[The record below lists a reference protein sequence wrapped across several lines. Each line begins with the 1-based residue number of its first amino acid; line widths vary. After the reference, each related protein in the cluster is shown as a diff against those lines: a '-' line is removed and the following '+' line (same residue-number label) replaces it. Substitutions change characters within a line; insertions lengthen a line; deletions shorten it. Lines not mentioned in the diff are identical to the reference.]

1 MRHRYIGVDPGASG
15 GIAVLDETGAVLLA
29 RATPET
35 DQEQLALVR
44 AFLSMD
50 IETGASVEQARI
62 RIPVHAVLERVWS
75 SPQMGVASAF
85 KFGLNVGAWRM
96 ALAALLIPFDEVVP
110 QKWQTAMGCRT
121 GGGRLGARNVTAAK
135 NLTKRRA
142 TALFP
147 NLKVTH
153 AIADALLIAE
163 FCRRLHS
170 GAQGLTEAPRGLFDG
185 ETEEGKVGVGE
196 WGGDEEAVALEGA
209 RSPQAA
215 TEGAAGDGGSRHRR
229 DRKGRAQLRRR
240 A

>member
-1 MRHRYIGVDPGASG
+1 MDRHRYLGVDPGASG
-15 GIAVLDETGAVLLA
+15 GLAVLDEAGAVLLA

-44 AFLSMD
+44 AF
-50 IETGASVEQARI
+50 TGMQSDPFWNP
-62 RIPVHAVLERVWS
+62 IPTHAVLERVWS

-96 ALAALLIPFDEVVP
+96 ALAALKIPFDEVVP

-147 NLKVTH
+147 TVKVTH

-163 FCRRLHS
+163 FCRRLHL
-170 GAQGLTEAPRGLFDG
+170 GAQGHTEAPRGLFDG
-185 ETEEGKVGVGE
+185 EEDEARKTGVGV
-196 WGGDEEAVALEGA
+196 WDEDREEVDAPQGA
-209 RSPQAA
+209 AEAA
-215 TEGAAGDGGSRHRR
+215 TEGAAGDGRPRHRG
-229 DRKGRAQLRRR
+229 DREGRTRIRRR